1 MVFKFKLENIIFY
14 IELKEDPHYRPSKKF
29 SSFNTNE
36 IKGVQSGQTNF
47 YSLIIQS
54 EKEGQSL
61 KHYIGGLI
69 LTSNKEEV
77 SKELQEVLEDFD
89 YIDQILKEWELLES
103 SEGPAWKRNQNK

>member
-1 MVFKFKLENIIFY
+1 MEFKFKLENIVFY
-14 IELKEDPHYRPSKKF
+14 IEVKEAPHYKPPKKF
-29 SSFNTNE
+29 SSFNPNE
-36 IKGVQSGQTNF
+36 IKSLKNGQTNF

-103 SEGPAWKRNQNK
+103 SEGPAWKRDQSQ